1 MVYDVSIIGSGPA
14 GLSAA
19 IYAKRANLSAI
30 VIEKEYEGTGQIAES
45 GQVDNYLGLPGIS
58 GYDLGETIR
67 ELSVLLKII
76 HKQQRQPVRS
86 LHQQK
91 APLISRLL

>member
-45 GQVDNYLGLPGIS
+45 GRVDNYLGMPGIS
-58 GYDLGETIR
+58 GYDLERHSGNM
-67 ELSVLLKII
+67 
-76 HKQQRQPVRS
+76 P
-86 LHQQK
+86 
-91 APLISRLL
+91 